1 MNETLLFALKVS
13 LERISV
19 RKCAM
24 IAENSFRE
32 RHNNTLAYTEDDFLI
47 LDKKL
52 NDILNVL
59 STHSNEIDNELIKQL
74 KEF

>member
-19 RKCAM
+19 QKCGM

-32 RHNNTLAYTEDDFLI
+32 HNGNSLAYTEDNFLI

-59 STHSNEIDNELIKQL
+59 STHSNEIDNELLKQL

>member
-19 RKCAM
+19 QKFAM
-24 IAENSFRE
+24 VAENSFRE

-52 NDILNVL
+52 NDILNVYQHIQTKL
-59 STHSNEIDNELIKQL
+59 TMNLLNN
-74 KEF
+74 

>member
-19 RKCAM
+19 QKFAM
-24 IAENSFRE
+24 VAENSFRE
-32 RHNNTLAYTEDDFLI
+32 RHNNALAYTEDAFLI

-52 NDILNVL
+52 NDILNIL

-74 KEF
+74 KGF

>member
-19 RKCAM
+19 QKFAM
-24 IAENSFRE
+24 VAENIFRE
-32 RHNNTLAYTEDDFLI
+32 RCNNALAYTEDDFLI

-52 NDILNVL
+52 NDILNIL

-74 KEF
+74 KGF